1 MIIALGLIVKVHT
14 AETANEL
21 ESYGKA
27 GGVAEEVFSAIRT
40 VFAFSGQRKE
50 VQRYKDYLVFARKAG
65 LKRALST
72 AIGSSF
78 FR

>member
-50 VQRYKDYLVFARKAG
+50 VHRFRENLLLARKIG
-65 LKRALST
+65 LKRKLTT
-72 AIGSSF
+72 AIGIGIF
-78 FR
+78 K